1 MEKKSEMSAFH
12 TLRLVKRLFI
22 CSIVA
27 VLLISGCGKQE
38 EALVAGTV
46 FELGDLPGKRIGVL
60 TGSQADL
67 YATDLELPMGEEE
80 PSIIERYLLLDEAV
94 EDLKSGYLD
103 AVIMDAVLAE
113 EYTAANSWLGT
124 LEEAFV
130 WEEYAIC
137 LSPEQTELQAK
148 LNQALALFEEDGT
161 LKEIS
166 SRYIRKE
173 VSLEDFETPVLSAEK
188 EGSEEESSVEHS
200 EDGTF
205 AAFMKNA
212 SENETLI
219 EKKSEE
225 KPLAEDSQSE
235 NPTADRSQAE
245 NTSKKDV
252 LHVATTS
259 GYEPYVFYDEAGE
272 LTGFDIETA
281 RKLAQKLE
289 LEIEFQDL
297 DYEELF
303 TSLTEGRCDIAIAGL
318 VPSEDL
324 QEQYLFT
331 DCYTTACQMVLVRQ

>member
-12 TLRLVKRLFI
+12 TLRFVKRLFI
-22 CSIVA
+22 CSVVA
-27 VLLISGCGKQE
+27 VLLISGCAKQE

-80 PSIIERYLLLDEAV
+80 PSMIERYLSLDEAV

-137 LSPEQTELQAK
+137 LSSEQIELQAK

-161 LKEIS
+161 LEEIS

-173 VSLEDFETPVLSAEK
+173 VSLEDFETPVFSAEK
-188 EGSEEESSVEHS
+188 ESSEEENSVEHS

-205 AAFMKNA
+205 SALM
-212 SENETLI
+212 
-219 EKKSEE
+219 
-225 KPLAEDSQSE
+225 
-235 NPTADRSQAE
+235 E
-245 NTSKKDV
+245 NTPKKDV

>member
-1 MEKKSEMSAFH
+1 MEKKSEVSAFH
-12 TLRLVKRLFI
+12 TLQLVKRLFI
-22 CSIVA
+22 CSVVA

-80 PSIIERYLLLDEAV
+80 PSIIERYLSLDEAI

-161 LKEIS
+161 LEEIS

-188 EGSEEESSVEHS
+188 EGSQEESSVEHS
-200 EDGTF
+200 EDETF
-205 AAFMKNA
+205 AAPM
-212 SENETLI
+212 
-219 EKKSEE
+219 EKT
-225 KPLAEDSQSE
+225 P
-235 NPTADRSQAE
+235 
-245 NTSKKDV
+245 KKDV

-259 GYEPYVFYDEAGE
+259 GYEPYVFYDESGE

-281 RKLAQKLE
+281 EKLAQKLE